1 MAMGAAAPIAAV
13 WALIALLG
21 HVVPVVAADLP
32 ADEEAA
38 LAQSEAAIGRQLE
51 GYRFASIE
59 GPIALADLL
68 GKPVVLNLVY
78 TGCADICPMVVQNL
92 DRAIDAGQD
101 ALGAES
107 FAVLTIGF
115 DSMHDT
121 PERMAAFARDHG
133 ASAPNWRFVSSN
145 PAEIERLAKDVGFTF
160 YASPK
165 GFDHLAQTTIL
176 DGEGRIYRQVLGAE
190 FSTPAVVEPL
200 KELVFGRQR
209 PVTSVAGVLDRIRL
223 FCTVYDPKQGRY
235 RFSYS
240 IFIAIF
246 GGLAALSATAFV
258 LLRAVIR
265 LRRRE
270 AAGASK

>member
-1 MAMGAAAPIAAV
+1 MTMWAAAHVPAV
-13 WALIALLG
+13 SVLITLLG
-21 HVVPVVAADLP
+21 HVAPVSAADVP
-32 ADEEAA
+32 ADQAEA
-38 LAQSEAAIGRQLE
+38 LARSDAAIGHQLE
-51 GYRFASIE
+51 GYRFAGVE
-59 GPIALADLL
+59 GPIALADLR

-78 TGCADICPMVVQNL
+78 TGCADVCPMIVQNL
-92 DRAIDAGQD
+92 DRAIDAGHA
-101 ALGAES
+101 ALGTES

-115 DSMHDT
+115 DSAHDT

-133 ASAPNWRFVSSN
+133 ASAPNWRFVSSS

-176 DGEGRIYRQVLGAE
+176 DGDGRIYRQVLGAE

-209 PVTSVAGVLDRIRL
+209 PVTSIAGVLDRIRL
-223 FCTVYDPKQGRY
+223 FCTIYDPKQGRY

-240 IFIAIF
+240 IFISIF
-246 GGLAALSATAFV
+246 GGLAALGATAFV
-258 LLRAVIR
+258 LLRAVVR